1 MFAEV
6 INNPTLTD
14 QIQSAADALAT
25 NADWLANA
33 PDNNDPWSP
42 SDYKEREN
50 AVNVNASAILGLAQ
64 GIIDFQVTS
73 PQLINNPD
81 FCEKLRVKAEAI
93 SNFAGYLTNAPNDG
107 PIILPGVADKRDSLF
122 QAVQDLQALME
133 GYEQ

>member
-1 MFAEV
+1 MYAEV

-14 QIQSAADALAT
+14 NIKNAADALAT
-25 NADWLANA
+25 SAAWLR
-33 PDNNDPWSP
+33 DNLNTNESWMPTDHKQHQNNVI
-42 SDYKEREN
+42 DN
-50 AVNVNASAILGLAQ
+50 TGAVIGYAQ
-64 GIIDFQVTS
+64 GIFDFQVTS
-73 PQLINNPD
+73 PQLVNNPD
-81 FCEKLRVKAEAI
+81 LCEELRIKAEAI